1 MTMENSPCCQFES
14 PAPSRKNRGVPQGL
28 PVRGRFVHLCRSGT
42 SATGVVLALLLPK
55 CPLCVA
61 AWAAALGVGATWQH
75 YLLYSFQ
82 PQLRPLVIGLL
93 LFPMLI
99 QLAVMA
105 SSRRGK
111 IRGMSDGAH
120 SAPVS
125 GLPRAFSS
133 TARNQ

>member
-1 MTMENSPCCQFES
+1 MENSPCCQFES
-14 PAPSRKNRGVPQGL
+14 PTPSRKNRGDL
-28 PVRGRFVHLCRSGT
+28 PRLTVQGRFAHLCRRGT
-42 SATGVVLALLLPK
+42 SAAGVVLALLLPK

-82 PQLRPLVIGLL
+82 PQLRPLLIGLL
-93 LFPMLI
+93 LSPMLI

-105 SSRRGK
+105 SSRRRK
-111 IRGMSDGAH
+111 IRGMSNGGH
-120 SAPVS
+120 SAPGS

>member
-1 MTMENSPCCQFES
+1 MDRSPCCQFES
-14 PAPSRKNRGVPQGL
+14 PTPSRELRSALQGL
-28 PVRGRFVHLCRSGT
+28 PVQGRFARLCRSGA
-42 SATGVVLALLLPK
+42 SAAGVVLAFLLPK

-75 YLLYSFQ
+75 HLLYPFQ

-105 SSRRGK
+105 SSRRRK
-111 IRGMSDGAH
+111 IREMSNGAH
-120 SAPVS
+120 SVRGS
-125 GLPRAFSS
+125 GLPGAFSS
-133 TARNQ
+133 SARNQ